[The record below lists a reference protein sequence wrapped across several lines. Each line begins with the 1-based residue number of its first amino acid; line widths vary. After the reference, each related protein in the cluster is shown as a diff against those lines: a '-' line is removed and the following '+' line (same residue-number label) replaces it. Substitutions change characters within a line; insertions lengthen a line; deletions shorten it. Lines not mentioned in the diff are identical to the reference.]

1 MQWGTNHK
9 RNRPESDMSE
19 LDPISRRHHY
29 VPRFYLQTWQ
39 ASDGKGLWLYRR
51 DMKGRVRAY
60 RRSPKSVGYVTDLYS
75 LKPETP
81 YPVLD
86 SRPDVIE
93 RDFFALIDD
102 AAASV
107 HQKLLASGIKSL
119 SSEDRAV
126 WALFLNSLMERG
138 PDRIEQ
144 IELCD
149 SPEKIKDEIF
159 LRLGCPDF
167 LRKIDW
173 SAMHRNSVRR
183 ALVNYISDGAF
194 VEYVS
199 QMRWATVDIAVDGE
213 HLITNDKPVLVNGG
227 SDSNPVHCLSI
238 ALSPR
243 RLLIIHGDSEEFDAC
258 FVRTL
263 AVIHNVIIVQQAE
276 RYVISSRELKDGPH
290 TKYSR
295 VAQEFIKQRCTEDHE

>member
-1 MQWGTNHK
+1 
-9 RNRPESDMSE
+9 
-19 LDPISRRHHY
+19 
-29 VPRFYLQTWQ
+29 
-39 ASDGKGLWLYRR
+39 
-51 DMKGRVRAY
+51 
-60 RRSPKSVGYVTDLYS
+60 VTDLYS

-93 RDFFALIDD
+93 RDFFALINN

-119 SSEDRAV
+119 TSEDRVV
-126 WALFLNSLMERG
+126 WALFLNSLLERG
-138 PDRIEQ
+138 PERIEE

-149 SPEKIKDEIF
+149 SPEKIRDDIS
-159 LRLGCPDF
+159 LRLGCSDF
-167 LRKIDW
+167 LHKIDW

-194 VEYVS
+194 VKYVS
-199 QMRWATVDIAVDGE
+199 QMRWETVDIAVDGE
-213 HLITNDKPVLVNGG
+213 HLITSDKPVLINGS
-227 SDSNPVHCLSI
+227 SDSDPVHCLSI

-243 RLLIIHGDSEEFDAC
+243 RLLIIHGDSDEFDEC
-258 FVRTL
+258 FIRTL
-263 AVIHNVIIVQQAE
+263 TVIHNVIIVQQAE
-276 RYVISSRELKDGPH
+276 RYVISSRELKDGPY

-295 VAQEFIKQRCTEDHE
+295 VIQEFMKQRHAEDNE